1 MNTTTEKLT
10 GVLSVFVLSGVY
22 LDFAVAAF
30 GIASNTSLLPGAEM
44 WMGNQVDMLLLFSL
58 FSL

>member
-44 WMGNQVDMLLLFSL
+44 WMGNQVEF
-58 FSL
+58 